1 MKFNNY
7 NKNIMFTCSAH
18 GKEQYLKIQKLG
30 SKDPTQTYVWFEDK
44 NIGVERMWV
53 KVVKGN
59 KEKGSG
65 VLINTPVKLTELKY
79 GDYVEFKKQKDNIIY
94 AGNIFGGPFCECC
107 GDTIHD
113 ETGIKKAKL
122 N

>member
-1 MKFNNY
+1 MKYNNY
-7 NKNIMFTCSAH
+7 NKNISFTHSTR
-18 GKEQYLKIQKLG
+18 GKERYFQI
-30 SKDPTQTYVWFEDK
+30 SKDGEKINPGCVYVWFDNK
-44 NIGVERMWV
+44 KYVEKMWV
-53 KVVKGN
+53 KIIKGD

-65 VLINTPVKLTELKY
+65 VLINSPINLTDLKY

-94 AGNIFGGPFCECC
+94 AGDIFEGPFCECC

-113 ETGIKKAKL
+113 ETEIERTRV